1 MFRTA
6 PDRVV
11 VSEKS
16 RRDHVSF
23 ILWKIRR
30 MRYLPSAWNLGF
42 LDVRSVKK
50 GYGIRV
56 DIASSAYSRESVIQ
70 FSLS

>member
-42 LDVRSVKK
+42 PR
-50 GYGIRV
+50 RP
-56 DIASSAYSRESVIQ
+56 
-70 FSLS
+70 LSEERIWH